1 MLQSMGSQRVIY
13 SLVTEQQQQQRFHRS
28 DIPHATTKTWNSQIN
43 TYIKRNIKNI
53 QPKLV

>member
-13 SLVTEQQQQQRFHRS
+13 SLVTEQQQRFHRS

-43 TYIKRNIKNI
+43 KYIKRNIKNI
-53 QPKLV
+53 QAKLV